1 MSFTLVN
8 WDTVFSCVS
17 HMSFNTVAATNAFLN
32 TIYVRLSTRRFARRR
47 RSTRLE
53 FFVRTT
59 GRADATYTNI
69 SNDNEEENNNGT
81 RHVETKSSITV

>member
-1 MSFTLVN
+1 MSFTLAN

-17 HMSFNTVAATNAFLN
+17 HMSFNTVAATNALLR
-32 TIYVRLSTRRFARRR
+32 TIYVRPSTRRFARRR
-47 RSTRLE
+47 RSTHLE

-69 SNDNEEENNNGT
+69 SNDDEEKHNSGA
-81 RHVETKSSITV
+81 RHVGAKPSITV

>member
-1 MSFTLVN
+1 MIKRSVYIY
-8 WDTVFSCVS
+8 
-17 HMSFNTVAATNAFLN
+17 NTDLN

-59 GRADATYTNI
+59 GRADATYYMHI
-69 SNDNEEENNNGT
+69 E
-81 RHVETKSSITV
+81 